1 MRVRNSAEYFD
12 DVQDVKIM
20 KDMLEL
26 AKHIVDQKS
35 GHFDPS
41 KFEDHY
47 EAALQDLLNKKQSGE
62 PITRVET
69 RSTGNVVDLMDALR
83 ASLKGGADR
92 DTVPKV
98 IEERPEGKTGGEAEG
113 RLSENDV
120 LAITEPPAP
129 RSAVGTASAQ
139 VAGVPKGGW
148 AGQEDVGSSVQQA
161 AGDDDFEIVCGRE
174 TRCYITQPLI
184 GEVEFRLTFVTACVI
199 TDFGVCRV
207 RLI

>member
-1 MRVRNSAEYFD
+1 MQDEVRSSAEYFD
-12 DVQDVKIM
+12 DVQDVKIT

-26 AKHIVDQKS
+26 AKHIVVQNS

-92 DTVPKV
+92 NTPSQKSSKNVPKV
-98 IEERPEGKTGGEAEG
+98 KP
-113 RLSENDV
+113 
-120 LAITEPPAP
+120 
-129 RSAVGTASAQ
+129 TAKR
-139 VAGVPKGGW
+139 KGG
-148 AGQEDVGSSVQQA
+148 
-161 AGDDDFEIVCGRE
+161 
-174 TRCYITQPLI
+174 
-184 GEVEFRLTFVTACVI
+184 
-199 TDFGVCRV
+199 
-207 RLI
+207 